1 MESLQT
7 APEWR
12 QDFKRDASYSAS
24 IDLFL
29 CLPQPA
35 NLRISHPSTTD
46 HIPTIRADSFQSGNS
61 DSGLDCLEIARN
73 KTAFG
78 STAGDICDCDLRLR
92 CEHPTGRFRRP
103 AQSIL
108 SPARSR

>member
-7 APEWR
+7 VLEWR
-12 QDFKRDASYSAS
+12 PDFTRDASNSAS

-35 NLRISHPSTTD
+35 HLRISHPSTTD
-46 HIPTIRADSFQSGNS
+46 HIPTIRADSFQSGRS

-78 STAGDICDCDLRLR
+78 PPASYVSDCDLRLR
-92 CEHPTGRFRRP
+92 CKRPTGRFRRP

-108 SPARSR
+108 SPARRR